1 MVQHHPSKRLK
12 LHHEVIGGAR
22 LDSSGIKPCCF
33 ATRHPKKGEKKYWN
47 IIEPWCPTL
56 HLSRNPL
63 KAGTG
68 HQRSMKITL
77 GIAREVCFR
86 GYSSYMFLEGD
97 GGKMAKWPKTSTNS
111 IPARQTSSNAII
123 SPRNVWT
130 KTAFKPLNHSHPK
143 TQKPSTTTCHDG
155 HPWRYDVSVQA
166 AFQAFDDV
174 LQGAD
179 GMTYDLSFW
188 KRCPISWAKIRK

>member
-1 MVQHHPSKRLK
+1 MNGDPSHLLLQHTPNILATTHHLKGKTTQLHLKLHTPYDILCRSMVQHHPSKRLK

-97 GGKMAKWPKTSTNS
+97 GGKMAK
-111 IPARQTSSNAII
+111 
-123 SPRNVWT
+123 
-130 KTAFKPLNHSHPK
+130 
-143 TQKPSTTTCHDG
+143 
-155 HPWRYDVSVQA
+155 
-166 AFQAFDDV
+166 
-174 LQGAD
+174 
-179 GMTYDLSFW
+179 
-188 KRCPISWAKIRK
+188 